1 MKLIPFLLCLSL
13 LQAVPLD
20 FAKLRANYTH
30 TLLEDNAPMKAEH
43 LQSLPFEP
51 SGKEL
56 LRQLRTILGLLK
68 AHALNNAPLN
78 KAEIIKALQDF
89 SQYYGVGGL
98 ERGNWWPYEIGIPK
112 ALNAILALAHFLPKS
127 LQTTLL
133 QAQEYYQP
141 NPKYSG
147 LSAGA
152 RASTNPESRE
162 SKGANRVDTAFISL
176 ARGILKH
183 NEKEVLQAIE
193 AVKSAS
199 KIVASG
205 NGFYADG
212 SFIQHEHV
220 PSNGSY
226 GLVLL
231 KGLAQF
237 KATLAHTPLTKQRLI
252 DPALYASVLKGYPY
266 LLIQGGINASVC
278 GRGISRDQESDFTRG
293 QILLKALQGFNNPAL
308 AALIKG
314 DTSHIPPVHVFG
326 AMDRAA
332 QVGAHGGR
340 VVLAMHSSRI
350 VDYETINGE
359 NLKGFDTSDGMTYIY
374 GSPRAFVDFWPLV
387 DFTKLPGTTE
397 VQNQEVVVW
406 RRGSLGLNDF
416 AGGASDGRF
425 GFVGL
430 DLQKP
435 EFRAQKSYLFLGDEV
450 VALGSIVGD
459 KPTTTILDNRKL
471 SPDTQVFINNAPFS
485 QQATLAHKGDF
496 INFTNPST
504 HTNIGYILLEDE
516 NTKLQEVAR
525 SGNYKAIGGK
535 SYKTLSAPFL
545 EMQILHPLKARYAYV
560 ILPNFSPKD
569 VQNYSLED
577 FKILSQTPALHA
589 VFIASKRL
597 LAINKYAP
605 GWQKLQDLKLKDP
618 LSLLQ
623 VQRPS
628 GLTLNIADP
637 TQTLQKTTIILKGH
651 YKLAAPNTKVLLKIK
666 GNSTHLT
673 LTLPP
678 LGATLAVDLATL

>member
-1 MKLIPFLLCLSL
+1 MKLTPFLLCLSL
-13 LQAVPLD
+13 LQATPLD
-20 FAKLRANYTH
+20 FTKLKVNYTH
-30 TLLEDNAPMKAEH
+30 TLLEGNAPLKTAR
-43 LQSLPFEP
+43 LQPLPFEP
-51 SGKEL
+51 SGKDL
-56 LRQLRTILGLLK
+56 LHQLRAIVEQLK
-68 AHALNNAPLN
+68 AHATSNAPLN
-78 KAEIIKALQDF
+78 KAEIINALQDF

-112 ALNAILALAHFLPKS
+112 ALNAILALAPFLPKS
-127 LQTTLL
+127 LQATLL

-162 SKGANRVDTAFISL
+162 SQGANRVDTAFISL
-176 ARGILKH
+176 ARGILKR
-183 NEKEVLQAIE
+183 NEREVLQALE

-199 KIVASG
+199 KIVTSG

-226 GLVLL
+226 GVVLL

-237 KATLAHTPLTKQRLI
+237 KATLGNTPLAHNLI
-252 DPALYASVLKGYPY
+252 DPILYASVLQGYPY
-266 LLIQGGINASVC
+266 LLIQGGLNASVC
-278 GRGISRDQESDFTRG
+278 GRSISRDKESDFARG
-293 QILLKALQGFNNPAL
+293 KALLKALATLDSPILQPL
-308 AALIKG
+308 LKG
-314 DTSHIPPVHVFG
+314 DTAHLPPVHVFG

-332 QVGAHGGR
+332 QIGAHGGR

-350 VDYETINGE
+350 LDYETMNGE

-387 DFTKLPGTTE
+387 DSTKLPGTTE

-406 RRGSLGLNDF
+406 HRGSLGLNDF
-416 AGGASDGRF
+416 AGGASNGRV

-485 QQATLAHKGDF
+485 QQATLVHRGDF
-496 INFTNPST
+496 INFTNT
-504 HTNIGYILLEDE
+504 NAHTNIGYILLEDE

-560 ILPNFSPKD
+560 ILPNFSPKE
-569 VQNYSLED
+569 VQNYPLED
-577 FKILSQTPALHA
+577 LQILAQTPALHA
-589 VFIASKRL
+589 VFVVSKHL

-605 GWQKLQDLKLKDP
+605 GWQKLQGLKLKDP

-623 VQRPS
+623 VQRPH
-628 GLTLNIADP
+628 GLALSIADP
-637 TQTLQKTTIILKGH
+637 TQTLQETTIILKGR
-651 YKLAAPNTKVLLKIK
+651 YKLAAPNAKARLKIK
-666 GNSTHLT
+666 GGSTHLS
-673 LTLPP
+673 LTLPS